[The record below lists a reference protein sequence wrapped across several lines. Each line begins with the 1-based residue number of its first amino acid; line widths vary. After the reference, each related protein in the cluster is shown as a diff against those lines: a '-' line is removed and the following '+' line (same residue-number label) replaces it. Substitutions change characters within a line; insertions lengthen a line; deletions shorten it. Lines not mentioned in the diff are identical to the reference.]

1 MPGSYIS
8 QIVGSN
14 PTCATKQSMK
24 KTVTMIDPP
33 SGWMYGFPKAVPDDV
48 DMFGDKLIAWLIE
61 EGYPSDKTELLNRCR
76 YWQQEI
82 EEE

>member
-1 MPGSYIS
+1 
-8 QIVGSN
+8 
-14 PTCATKQSMK
+14 
-24 KTVTMIDPP
+24 
-33 SGWMYGFPKAVPDDV
+33 MYGFPKAVPDDV